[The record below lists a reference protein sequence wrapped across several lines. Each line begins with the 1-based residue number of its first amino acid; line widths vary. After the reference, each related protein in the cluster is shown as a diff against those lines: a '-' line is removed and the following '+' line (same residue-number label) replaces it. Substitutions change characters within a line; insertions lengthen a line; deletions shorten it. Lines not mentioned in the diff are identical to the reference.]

1 MEDYQIVDLYWAR
14 SESAIAETEQKY
26 GRMLTGISVA
36 LVPTAQDAEECVSD
50 TYLAA
55 WNRMPDERP
64 IYLGAFL
71 SKIVRRISIDR
82 FRSARAEKRGGAQGL
97 IEELTDCIPSDCN
110 LQADYDNRRLA
121 EALNRFL
128 RELDEEKRYVFV
140 RRYYYSDS
148 ISEVAKRVGVGEGKV
163 KTVLFRV
170 RGELRKFLEKEGF
183 AI

>member
-97 IEELTDCIPSDCN
+97 IEELTDCIPSDCD

-148 ISEVAKRVGVGEGKV
+148 ISQIAEALRISEGKI
-163 KTVLFRV
+163 KTMLFR
-170 RGELRKFLEKEGF
+170 LRNSLKSLLEKEG
-183 AI
+183 ISI